1 MLKGLMQLMLGEKNF
16 EDRSG
21 VYARCGCGLKKTIRT
36 GDADSF
42 EIHVSQQQL
51 ARDMNC
57 RQCKKYFLGC
67 SGPEKEIRTA

>member
-1 MLKGLMQLMLGEKNF
+1 MLKEIVGLMLGKGNF
-16 EDRSG
+16 GDKSG

-67 SGPEKEIRTA
+67 YGPEKEIRTA